1 VQHPFGSIVFRK
13 TGIMKNTIL
22 LAAIALT
29 SFAAIAQDGKVI
41 DDKNAQKRPAQGFHG
56 IEISSGIDLYLS
68 QGNEEAVA
76 VSASDLDVR
85 DRIKVEVSDGIL
97 RIYMED
103 HGFHWGHWGNQHLKA
118 YVSCKTM
125 DLLHASGGSDVYMED
140 VIHSDH
146 LKMNLSGGSDLHGKL
161 TIGELSVTQSGG
173 SDSYVSGTA
182 TTLIVHTSGG
192 SDYHG
197 YDLAADD
204 CHVDVSGGSDA
215 YLTVNKELTASASGG
230 SDVHYKGN
238 GVVRS
243 SSASGSGS
251 ISHRD

>member
-1 VQHPFGSIVFRK
+1 
-13 TGIMKNTIL
+13 MKNTIL
-22 LAAIALT
+22 VAAFAFV
-29 SFAAIAQDGKVI
+29 SFAATAQEGKVI
-41 DDKNAQKRPAQGFHG
+41 DDKNAQKRSAQGFHG
-56 IEISSGIDLYLS
+56 VEISSGIDLYLS

-76 VSASDLDVR
+76 VSAANLDVR
-85 DRIKVEVSDGIL
+85 DRIKVDVVDGIL
-97 RIYMED
+97 KIYIED
-103 HGFHWGHWGNQHLKA
+103 HGFHWGNWNNQHLKA
-118 YVSCKTM
+118 YVSCKTI
-125 DLLHASGGSDVYMED
+125 DLLHASGGSDVFFED
-140 VIHSDH
+140 PIHSDR
-146 LKMNLSGGSDLHGKL
+146 LKMSLSGGSDLHGKMN
-161 TIGELSVTQSGG
+161 IGELSITQSGG
-173 SDSYVSGTA
+173 ADSYVSGSA
-182 TTLIVHTSGG
+182 TTLYVHTSGG

>member
-1 VQHPFGSIVFRK
+1 
-13 TGIMKNTIL
+13 MKNTIL
-22 LAAIALT
+22 LAVFAFV
-29 SFAAIAQDGKVI
+29 SFAAIAQEGKVI
-41 DDKNAQKRPAQGFHG
+41 DDKNAQKRSAQGFHG
-56 IEISSGIDLYLS
+56 VEISSGIDLYLS

-76 VSASDLDVR
+76 VSAANLDVR
-85 DRIKVEVSDGIL
+85 DRIKVDVVDGIL
-97 RIYMED
+97 KIYIED
-103 HGFHWGHWGNQHLKA
+103 HGFHWGNWNNQHLKA

-125 DLLHASGGSDVYMED
+125 DMLHASGGSDVFFED
-140 VIHSDH
+140 PIHSDR
-146 LKMNLSGGSDLHGKL
+146 LKMSLSGGSDLHGKM
-161 TIGELSVTQSGG
+161 TIGELSITQSGG
-173 SDSYVSGTA
+173 ADSYVSGSA
-182 TTLIVHTSGG
+182 TTLYVRTSGG

>member
-1 VQHPFGSIVFRK
+1 
-13 TGIMKNTIL
+13 MKNTIL
-22 LAAIALT
+22 LAAFAFV
-29 SFAAIAQDGKVI
+29 SFAATAQEGKVI
-41 DDKNAQKRPAQGFHG
+41 DDKNAQKRSAQGFHG

-68 QGNEEAVA
+68 QGGEEAVA
-76 VSASDLDVR
+76 VSAADLDVR
-85 DRIKVEVSDGIL
+85 DHIKAEVVDGIL
-97 RIYMED
+97 KIYIED
-103 HGFHWGHWGNQHLKA
+103 HGFHWGHWSNQHMKA
-118 YVSCKTM
+118 YVSCKTIE
-125 DLLHASGGSDVYMED
+125 LLHASGGSDVYFED
-140 VIHSDH
+140 PIHSDR
-146 LKMNLSGGSDLHGKL
+146 LKMNLSGGSDLHGKM
-161 TIGELSVTQSGG
+161 TIGELTVTQSGG
-173 SDSYVSGTA
+173 SDSYVSGSA
-182 TTLIVHTSGG
+182 TTLSVHTSGG

-197 YDLAADD
+197 YDLAADN

>member
-1 VQHPFGSIVFRK
+1 MQHPSGSIVFRK
-13 TGIMKNTIL
+13 KGNMKNTIL
-22 LAAIALT
+22 LAAFAFV
-29 SFAAIAQDGKVI
+29 SFAAVAQEGKVI
-41 DDKNAQKRPAQGFHG
+41 NDKNAQKRTAQGFHG
-56 IEISSGIDLYLS
+56 VEISSGIDLYLS

-76 VSASDLDVR
+76 VSATDLDVR
-85 DRIKVEVSDGIL
+85 DHIKVEVVDGIL
-97 RIYMED
+97 KVYIEQ
-103 HGFHWGHWGNQHLKA
+103 HGFHWGNWNNQHLKA
-118 YVSCKTM
+118 YVSCKTI
-125 DLLHASGGSDVYMED
+125 DQLHASGGSDVFFED
-140 VIHSDH
+140 PIHSDR
-146 LKMNLSGGSDLHGKL
+146 LKMSLSGGSDLHGKM
-161 TIGELSVTQSGG
+161 TVGELSITQSGG
-173 SDSYVSGTA
+173 ADSYVSGSA
-182 TTLIVHTSGG
+182 TTLYVRTSGG

-204 CHVDVSGGSDA
+204 CHVEVSGGSDA

>member
-1 VQHPFGSIVFRK
+1 MQHPFGSIVFRK
-13 TGIMKNTIL
+13 KRIMKNTIL
-22 LAAIALT
+22 FAVLALS

-41 DDKNAQKRPAQGFHG
+41 DDKNAQKRSAQGFHG

-85 DRIKVEVSDGIL
+85 DRIRVEVTDGIL

-182 TTLIVHTSGG
+182 TTLI
-192 SDYHG
+192 
-197 YDLAADD
+197 
-204 CHVDVSGGSDA
+204 A

>member
-1 VQHPFGSIVFRK
+1 
-13 TGIMKNTIL
+13 MKNTL
-22 LAAIALT
+22 LIAGLALASFGAIALT
-29 SFAAIAQDGKVI
+29 PLSATAQERKVI
-41 DDKNAQKRPAQGFHG
+41 NDKNAQKRPAEGFHG
-56 IEISSGIDLYLS
+56 IQISAGIDLYLS

-76 VSASDLDVR
+76 VSAADLDVR
-85 DRIKVEVSDGIL
+85 DHIKVDVVDGIL
-97 RIYMED
+97 RIYMDE
-103 HGFHWGHWGNQHLKA
+103 HGFHYGHWGNQHLKA
-118 YVSCKTM
+118 YVSCKTI
-125 DLLHASGGSDVYMED
+125 DLLHAAGGSDVYFED
-140 VIHSDH
+140 PIHSDR
-146 LKMNLSGGSDLHGKL
+146 LKMNLSGGSDLHGKMI
-161 TIGELSVTQSGG
+161 IGELSITQSGG
-173 SDSYVSGTA
+173 SDSYISGSA
-182 TTLIVHTSGG
+182 NTLIVHTSGG

-197 YDLAADD
+197 YDLTADD

>member
-1 VQHPFGSIVFRK
+1 
-13 TGIMKNTIL
+13 MKNTIL
-22 LAAIALT
+22 LAVFAFV
-29 SFAAIAQDGKVI
+29 SFAAIAQEGKVI
-41 DDKNAQKRPAQGFHG
+41 DDKNAQKRSAQGFHG
-56 IEISSGIDLYLS
+56 VEVSSGIDLYLS

-76 VSASDLDVR
+76 VSAANLDVR
-85 DRIKVEVSDGIL
+85 DRIKVDVVDGIL
-97 RIYMED
+97 KIYIED
-103 HGFHWGHWGNQHLKA
+103 HGFHWGNWNNQHLKA

-125 DLLHASGGSDVYMED
+125 DMLHASGGSDVFFED
-140 VIHSDH
+140 PIHSDR
-146 LKMNLSGGSDLHGKL
+146 LKMSLSGGSDLHGKM
-161 TIGELSVTQSGG
+161 TIGELSITQSGG
-173 SDSYVSGTA
+173 ADSYVSGSA
-182 TTLIVHTSGG
+182 TTLYVRTSGG

>member
-1 VQHPFGSIVFRK
+1 MQHPCGSIVFLKKR
-13 TGIMKNTIL
+13 IMKNTIL
-22 LAAIALT
+22 LAVFAFV
-29 SFAAIAQDGKVI
+29 SFAAAAQEGKVI
-41 DDKNAQKRPAQGFHG
+41 DDKNAQKRSAQGFHG

-76 VSASDLDVR
+76 VSAANLDVR
-85 DRIKVEVSDGIL
+85 DRIKVDVVDGIL
-97 RIYMED
+97 KIYIED
-103 HGFHWGHWGNQHLKA
+103 HGFHWGNWNNQHLKA
-118 YVSCKTM
+118 YVSCKTI
-125 DLLHASGGSDVYMED
+125 DLLHASGGSDVFFED
-140 VIHSDH
+140 PIHSDR
-146 LKMNLSGGSDLHGKL
+146 LKLNLSGGSDLHGKM
-161 TIGELSVTQSGG
+161 TIGELSITQSGG
-173 SDSYVSGTA
+173 ADSYVSGSA
-182 TTLIVHTSGG
+182 TTLYVHTSGG

-204 CHVDVSGGSDA
+204 CHVEVSGGSDA